1 METLMTKHSTPRRQ
15 FLKIGSAA
23 LAMIPVVAFSDRAFA
38 ATNAAM
44 RTALKYQDKPLAE
57 KSCGVCMQFVPGAAA
72 KGPGSCKIMPG
83 DTEISP
89 TGYCTAWVKKP

>member
-1 METLMTKHSTPRRQ
+1 MTKCSTPRRQ

-57 KSCGVCMQFVPGAAA
+57 KSCASCMQFVPGASA
-72 KGPGSCKIMPG
+72 KAPGGCKIMPG

-89 TGYCTAWVKKP
+89 NGYCTAWVKKA

>member
-1 METLMTKHSTPRRQ
+1 MTKFATPRRQ

-23 LAMIPVVAFSDRAFA
+23 LAMIPVVAFSDRALA

-44 RTALKYQDKPLAE
+44 RGALKYQDKPLAE
-57 KSCGVCMQFVPGAAA
+57 KSCGTCLQFVPVKDAPT
-72 KGPGSCKIMPG
+72 KPGSCKIMPG

>member
-1 METLMTKHSTPRRQ
+1 MNASNQRRQ
-15 FLKIGSAA
+15 FLKLGSAA
-23 LAMIPVVAFSDRAFA
+23 LAMIPVVTFTSHTFA

-57 KSCGVCMQFVPGAAA
+57 KSCSNCLQFVPGASA
-72 KGPGSCKIMPG
+72 KAPGGCKIMPG

-89 TGYCTAWVKKP
+89 SGYCTAWVKKA